1 MWKVKRFFKFCH
13 AIFSQDAIPFPDQV
27 AIFVIKFVEK
37 LLNENNG
44 YQKSCHIFNTSG
56 KKQLFWDFM
65 FYWSLTTFL
74 FKWRNTYPSV
84 LFFLSPSPP
93 FKSALQEI
101 HFVIITS
108 TVNCFQ
114 RSTQA
119 EIRTLISLTNTSKC
133 LYFIPSLHLWC
144 FLFIS
149 RTFSNSF

>member
-13 AIFSQDAIPFPDQV
+13 VIFSQDAIPFPDQV

-37 LLNENNG
+37 LLNENNW

-56 KKQLFWDFM
+56 KKQLFWDLC
-65 FYWSLTTFL
+65 STD
-74 FKWRNTYPSV
+74 PSQ
-84 LFFLSPSPP
+84 LPYLNEETPTPPFSFFLSPSPP
-93 FKSALQEI
+93 LKSALQEI
-101 HFVIITS
+101 HFIIITS
-108 TVNCFQ
+108 TVNYFQ